1 MVAACEACRSLKM
14 RCSRSALPEGSTD
27 TQDPCDRC
35 KHHRRPCRA
44 PTPRPSGRKP
54 GSRGRYHGVEKALRK
69 IQSELRKSKASTSS
83 DPPDQAHLFG
93 LLDLPE
99 SREEI
104 LHLMLSKM
112 GTQSHSEVQNDVA
125 APLHDP
131 EERITSLVSGIPA
144 VSPTRPREHHSLE
157 ASRTTQSPPG
167 NASPLDTNASVS
179 DPLGLVA
186 DACGEAH
193 DYDQQ
198 SNDNI
203 PSLASDPGSNFIA
216 TSSGETEPRTMSRH
230 LLRRPGYVSLG
241 LKLNRKTLEDGL
253 DALFSQSAAV
263 CKYSDYFKPSDAAK
277 HRDTGPDLDPVELGL
292 VSMEEVNYLFP
303 LFFERLHPINGIL
316 DPLLHTP
323 EFVQSRSA
331 LLFTWILAIS
341 AQFDHR
347 SGSISKRLRIH
358 GENLSKQVYAN
369 GYKSVEIAQGYY
381 ISLLSAVPANTMAEE
396 RSWLYTIYAFG
407 VAAELG
413 LDREARAHG
422 QLYHIAGI
430 EKNYQGLSHH
440 YPAAEAP
447 DGRYHPHFQQQGD
460 CPQDA
465 DTTYAERLARNRER
479 TWLRILLWERAHS
492 AARGRMSAFPETGLT
507 RKIETWHLHPLA
519 DPMDKYTCAFILLRR
534 HLGTLQNELKRQIG
548 CQHASPH
555 WVRELLDSTLE
566 PWCRTWLEIS
576 DVRASPPSPQVSN
589 TFLRFVYMHGRL
601 WTLSF
606 ALHGLADGG
615 QDAAAIKAD
624 CFEAAVNCCELAVY
638 DLLEIGEPIY
648 CMLAPTWAMISYS
661 AVLALRLFPLLYGGK
676 QSGNEVELVALLS
689 QVAFQL
695 ERAGTT
701 PSHRFGIA
709 AILGQHLFKILRIR
723 ANALVRVA
731 QIGPSH
737 SLPAPSAG
745 FESQRL
751 DDQSS
756 QSNAQHFDP
765 FLSTSDPFLTLPFLP
780 GGDGDDESAEGFSDV
795 LWDWVGHGFVGMA

>member
-35 KHHRRPCRA
+35 KHHRRPCKV

-69 IQSELRKSKASTSS
+69 IQTELRKAKPPTTSS
-83 DPPDQAHLFG
+83 DWPDQANILG
-93 LLDLPE
+93 LLGLPE
-99 SREEI
+99 GKEEI
-104 LHLMLSKM
+104 LHLMLSRN
-112 GTQSHSEVQNDVA
+112 GTQSHSEPQNDVPV
-125 APLHDP
+125 PLHDP
-131 EERITSLVSGIPA
+131 EEGIAPA
-144 VSPTRPREHHSLE
+144 VSGVPATSTTYPHEPPRLDTVST
-157 ASRTTQSPPG
+157 SQSPPG
-167 NASPLDTNASVS
+167 NASPDDTSASVS
-179 DPLGLVA
+179 NPLGLVA
-186 DACGEAH
+186 DACGETH
-193 DYDQQ
+193 DFDQQ
-198 SNDNI
+198 SNDSI
-203 PSLASDPGSNFIA
+203 PSLTSEPGSSFIA
-216 TSSGETEPRTMSRH
+216 TSGEAEPRTLPRY

-253 DALFSQSAAV
+253 DALFSQTAPI

-292 VSMEEVNYLFP
+292 VSVEEVNYLFP

-341 AQFDHR
+341 AQFDHH

-358 GENLSKQVYAN
+358 GEHLSKQVYAN

-413 LDREARAHG
+413 LDREAQAHR
-422 QLYHIAGI
+422 HFNHVAGI
-430 EKNYQGLSHH
+430 EKNYQALSHH
-440 YPAAEAP
+440 HSAVEAF
-447 DGRYHPHFQQQGD
+447 DDRDDPHHRED
-460 CPQDA
+460 YPQDA
-465 DTTYAERLARNRER
+465 DAMYAERLARNRER

-492 AARGRMSAFPETGLT
+492 AARGRVSAFPETELT
-507 RKIETWHLHPLA
+507 RKIETWHLHTLA
-519 DPMDKYTCAFILLRR
+519 NPVDKYTCAFIVLRQ

-548 CQHASPH
+548 CQHASRH
-555 WVRELLDSTLE
+555 WVRELLDSILE
-566 PWCRTWLEIS
+566 PWCRTWLETP
-576 DVRASPPSPQVSN
+576 DGPAPPSAPHVSN

-601 WTLSF
+601 WTLSL
-606 ALHGLADGG
+606 ALHGIVDGG

-624 CFEAAVNCCELAVY
+624 CFEAAVNCCEMAVH

-676 QSGNEVELVALLS
+676 QPGNEVELLSLLS
-689 QVAFQL
+689 QVALQL

-709 AILGQHLFKILRIR
+709 ALLGQHLFKILRTR
-723 ANALVRVA
+723 ANVLIRVA
-731 QIGPSH
+731 QVGASH
-737 SLPAPSAG
+737 SLPAPSPG
-745 FESQRL
+745 FESQGL
-751 DDQSS
+751 GHQTS
-756 QSNAQHFDP
+756 QSDAQHFDP
-765 FLSTSDPFLTLPFLP
+765 FLSNSDPFLTLPFLP
-780 GGDGDDESAEGFSDV
+780 GGDEDDDSVEGFPDV
-795 LWDWVGHGFVGMA
+795 LWDWVGHGFVGIG